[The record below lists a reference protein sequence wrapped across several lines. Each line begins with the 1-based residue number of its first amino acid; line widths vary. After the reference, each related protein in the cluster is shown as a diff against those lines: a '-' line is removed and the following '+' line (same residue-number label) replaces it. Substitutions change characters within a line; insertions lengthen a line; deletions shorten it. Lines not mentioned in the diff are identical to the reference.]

1 MLKLAQLTQTNTIPL
16 ETTGIELG
24 KVTPLATSGSILAIA
39 APFVFFL
46 AIIVLWIIAVIGAA
60 GRKDL
65 KENRWLWIVLLFFVG
80 YIGMIIY
87 FFVENR
93 KKLGWASIIVL
104 LVGLLLLFS
113 LMF

>member
-16 ETTGIELG
+16 ETTSIELG
-24 KVTPLATSGSILAIA
+24 KVTPLPTSGSILAIA
-39 APFVFFL
+39 APFVFFVVIL
-46 AIIVLWIIAVIGAA
+46 VFWIIALMGAA

-65 KENRWLWIVLLFFVG
+65 KENRWLWVALLLFTG
-80 YIGMIIY
+80 YLGMVIY

-93 KKLGWASIIVL
+93 KKLGWASVIIL
-104 LVGLLLLFS
+104 LVGLLPLFF